1 MSSLQISPSRSLTSW
16 LILKM
21 ETRLPWM
28 NYGII
33 ARRQKYQFKPIQ
45 MPTKVLQLTAS
56 IANLRRLA
64 IIRLI
69 LIFALIAGLIY
80 IDPGHS
86 PARFDTAHL
95 SILAF
100 MALVNMLT
108 YWRLQQPW
116 PVTDVEYFF
125 QLLVD
130 IGSFT
135 WLLYFSGGA
144 SNPFVSYYLVPLTI
158 SAAVLPWRFT
168 WVVAGLSLSAYTLL
182 LFFYQPLPFLQP
194 AMDHSQ
200 HNNALNAHIVGMWIS
215 FALSTGLITYFVVKM
230 ANALR
235 QQEISQAANRENEL
249 RDEQILAVATLAA
262 GTAHELGTPLATM
275 TVLVEELQ
283 QEYQQQ
289 HLTEDL
295 SLLNTQLSSCK
306 KILQNL
312 VTTAEAH
319 NHGQRQC
326 LIFVEYMQRLLD
338 HWQVLRPD
346 ANYHFSASEV
356 CQTLTLEVDNTLDQ
370 AITNLL
376 NNAAD
381 AKPDNVEVTIDGNE
395 NELIVMIQDYGE
407 GIAPEIAEQLGKPFI
422 STKGKGLGLGLFLSH
437 ATISRYHGSITLRSH
452 KDGGTLATVVLPVNP
467 PPSL

>member
-1 MSSLQISPSRSLTSW
+1 MS
-16 LILKM
+16 
-21 ETRLPWM
+21 
-28 NYGII
+28 N
-33 ARRQKYQFKPIQ
+33 KP
-45 MPTKVLQLTAS
+45 LQLTAS

-69 LIFALIAGLIY
+69 LIFALLTALIY
-80 IDPGHS
+80 IYLGPSSSQVDS
-86 PARFDTAHL
+86 AHL
-95 SILAF
+95 SILAL
-100 MALVNMLT
+100 MALVNTLT

-125 QLLVD
+125 QLVID
-130 IGSFT
+130 MGIFT
-135 WLLYFSGGA
+135 LLLYYSGGA
-144 SNPFVSYYLVPLTI
+144 TNPFVSYYLVPLTI

-194 AMDHSQ
+194 SMDHSQ
-200 HNNALNAHIVGMWIS
+200 HGSAINAHIIGMWIT

-289 HLTEDL
+289 KHLGEDL
-295 SLLNTQLSSCK
+295 SLLNRQLSSCK
-306 KILQNL
+306 KILQGL

-319 NHGQRQC
+319 NHGQRQPA
-326 LIFVEYMQRLLD
+326 IFVDYMQQLLS

-346 ANYHFSASEV
+346 ANYHFSATTS
-356 CQTLTLEVDNTLDQ
+356 CQTLALEVDTTLDQ
-370 AITNLL
+370 AINNLL

-381 AKPDNVEVTIDGNE
+381 AKPDGIEVTVDN
-395 NELIVMIQDYGE
+395 NKNALILMIRDRGE
-407 GIAPEIAEQLGKPFI
+407 GITPDIAEQLGKPFI

-437 ATISRYHGSITLRSH
+437 ATISRYNGSITLRNH
-452 KDGGTLATVVLPVNP
+452 DDGGTIATIMLPVSP
-467 PPSL
+467 VQSS

>member
-1 MSSLQISPSRSLTSW
+1 
-16 LILKM
+16 
-21 ETRLPWM
+21 
-28 NYGII
+28 
-33 ARRQKYQFKPIQ
+33 
-45 MPTKVLQLTAS
+45 MPTPSLQLTAS

-69 LIFALIAGLIY
+69 LIFALLTALIY
-80 IDPGHS
+80 IYLG
-86 PARFDTAHL
+86 PAPPLLDTAHL

-100 MALVNMLT
+100 MSLVNMLT

-116 PVTDVEYFF
+116 PVTDIEYFF

-130 IGSFT
+130 MGSFT
-135 WLLYFSGGA
+135 LLLYFSGGA

-182 LFFYQPLPFLQP
+182 LFFYKPLPFLQP

-200 HNNALNAHIVGMWIS
+200 HGNALNAHIVGMWIT

-235 QQEISQAANRENEL
+235 QQDISQAANRENDL

-283 QEYQQQ
+283 QDYQQQ
-289 HLTEDL
+289 KDLGQDL
-295 SLLNTQLSSCK
+295 SLLNTQLTSCK
-306 KILQNL
+306 RILQGL
-312 VTTAEAH
+312 VSTAEAH
-319 NHGQRQC
+319 NHGRRQSVV
-326 LIFVEYMQRLLD
+326 LADYISQLLN

-346 ANYHFSASEV
+346 AHYQFSATKA
-356 CQTLTLEVDNTLDQ
+356 CYQLTLEVDTTLDQ
-370 AITNLL
+370 AINNLL

-381 AKPDNVEVTIDGNE
+381 AKPDNIEVTVDGN
-395 NELIVMIQDYGE
+395 NHELTVMIRDHGE
-407 GIAPEIAEQLGKPFI
+407 GIDPDVAEQLGKPFI

-437 ATISRYHGSITLRSH
+437 ATINRYNGSITLH
-452 KDGGTLATVVLPVNP
+452 NHPEGGTLATIKLPVNP
-467 PPSL
+467 LQSR

>member
-1 MSSLQISPSRSLTSW
+1 
-16 LILKM
+16 M
-21 ETRLPWM
+21 ERRLPWI
-28 NYGII
+28 NYAIL
-33 ARRQKYQFKPIQ
+33 ARRQKHRFKPIQ
-45 MPTKVLQLTAS
+45 MPTKALQLTAS

-69 LIFALIAGLIY
+69 LIFALLTALIY
-80 IDPGHS
+80 IYLSPS
-86 PARFDTAHL
+86 PARFDSAHL

-100 MALVNMLT
+100 MALVNTLT
-108 YWRLQQPW
+108 YWRLQQAW

-130 IGSFT
+130 MGSFS

-144 SNPFVSYYLVPLTI
+144 TNPFVSYYLVPLTI

-168 WVVAGLSLSAYTLL
+168 WVVAGLSLTAYSLL

-200 HNNALNAHIVGMWIS
+200 HGNTLNAHIVGMWIT

-235 QQEISQAANRENEL
+235 QQEISQAANRENDL
-249 RDEQILAVATLAA
+249 RNEQILAVATLAA

-289 HLTEDL
+289 KDLGEDL

-306 KILQNL
+306 KILQGL

-319 NHGQRQC
+319 NHGQRQS
-326 LIFVEYMQRLLD
+326 LNFVEYMQQLLN

-346 ANYHFSASEV
+346 ANYHFSASKI
-356 CQTLTLEVDNTLDQ
+356 CQTLTLKVDNTLDQ
-370 AITNLL
+370 AINNLL

-395 NELIVMIQDYGE
+395 NELILMIQDHGE
-407 GIAPEIAEQLGKPFI
+407 GIAPDIAEQLGKPFI

-437 ATISRYHGSITLRSH
+437 ATINRYNGSITLRNH
-452 KDGGTLATVVLPVNP
+452 KDGGTLATITLPVNP
-467 PPSL
+467 PQSL